1 MNFMLNIVCY
11 VVRSVV
17 EVLEVSILMV
27 VYIRMSYYKD
37 TVISCSYCGA
47 PLEMDDVSTSQS
59 MQKSSDWKQPKVF
72 DM

>member
-1 MNFMLNIVCY
+1 M
-11 VVRSVV
+11 
-17 EVLEVSILMV
+17 SILMV